1 MSGAGRSSRL
11 QWVLVPPPAMP
22 PRALSRCHSPP
33 ARLCVHRLVFP
44 ASRAR
49 AVLVNRAADDTFIPR
64 AAGGVNL
71 WLPVPP
77 GRGGTGARTP
87 HGRPPPG
94 VPPGQAA
101 QEPGSAQGGWAL
113 SGAGW
118 VGGCQSAHLSPPP
131 VTQAG
136 RRGRSLGRGLSPLLP
151 GWWEV
156 RQAAGTLGEGGNPM
170 GPPPPAP
177 SKDGETEARG
187 GTGPQDPDPTAQGSR
202 CSPLPPRTVPVLTS
216 LWAGGDRRSRA
227 PLGCR
232 GGGAGGCLSVHPSVV
247 CVRAGPPGD
256 LLWALALT
264 ALAPSS
270 PLPPACQDERWW
282 WPPPHPPHPSRQ
294 PQAGSRSLAADT
306 VCFPAW
312 EPTPSQ
318 AISLGAPHPCGPAR
332 GSRVPGRTGLQLPG
346 TDTHGTAP
354 PQPLT
359 RTPSPVGRTQSGCSE
374 SEAGLTGTLGGL
386 VAVPAHTPAP
396 SPLGHWPPPLSR
408 LWSCPLLPGAALEP
422 PAP

>member
-1 MSGAGRSSRL
+1 MWCPQASETVEQVGLAGQRQPGLAPSISQPLGALHPLEWSALPLPLCAAARGPSAKTRLEGTEPGGHLPTRERVSGAGRSSRL

-87 HGRPPPG
+87 HGRPPLG

-170 GPPPPAP
+170 
-177 SKDGETEARG
+177 
-187 GTGPQDPDPTAQGSR
+187 
-202 CSPLPPRTVPVLTS
+202 
-216 LWAGGDRRSRA
+216 
-227 PLGCR
+227 
-232 GGGAGGCLSVHPSVV
+232 
-247 CVRAGPPGD
+247 
-256 LLWALALT
+256 
-264 ALAPSS
+264 
-270 PLPPACQDERWW
+270 
-282 WPPPHPPHPSRQ
+282 
-294 PQAGSRSLAADT
+294 
-306 VCFPAW
+306 
-312 EPTPSQ
+312 
-318 AISLGAPHPCGPAR
+318 
-332 GSRVPGRTGLQLPG
+332 
-346 TDTHGTAP
+346 
-354 PQPLT
+354 
-359 RTPSPVGRTQSGCSE
+359 
-374 SEAGLTGTLGGL
+374 
-386 VAVPAHTPAP
+386 
-396 SPLGHWPPPLSR
+396 
-408 LWSCPLLPGAALEP
+408 
-422 PAP
+422 